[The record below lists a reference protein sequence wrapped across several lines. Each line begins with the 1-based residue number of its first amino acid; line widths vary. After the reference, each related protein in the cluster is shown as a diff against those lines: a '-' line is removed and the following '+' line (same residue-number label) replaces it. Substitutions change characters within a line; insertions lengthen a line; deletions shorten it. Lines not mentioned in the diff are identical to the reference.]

1 MLTSSQY
8 KQYGQHIW
16 LMFAI
21 YLSYITFIN
30 KSAICFLTRETVI
43 LEVYRVMH
51 VARGPNKAVEALVGH
66 VRYHCAQEAGGCLE

>member
-30 KSAICFLTRETVI
+30 KSAICFLSRDGAIIEVYGERETCCEFE
-43 LEVYRVMH
+43 EVRV
-51 VARGPNKAVEALVGH
+51 RL
-66 VRYHCAQEAGGCLE
+66 VRYPVLRR